1 MNFKFRQGMKRVLT
15 PLPDIAERVMK
26 PPLVGMERVNGTLAA
41 ITQIVVDFGS
51 CAGGHYAVEINL
63 FGCAGLKIDRGT
75 QCRIP
80 NRQMLAF
87 LQQTIRHLRLILLGE
102 PGTIG
107 LCLVVIDH
115 GRPAPLHGYFAE
127 GCAQLVAMRACR
139 AILHPESRPLYIS
152 ELTPPPAGFRPV
164 AALLITPG
172 LDEPEVFPVADK
184 ELAGLKRIDLTL
196 ILAVLVVPAERRPAM
211 RLAETDAG
219 RRYLQQFV
227 GGVIRALYRL
237 IVLCCRCG

>member
-1 MNFKFRQGMKRVLT
+1 
-15 PLPDIAERVMK
+15 MK
-26 PPLVGMERVNGTLAA
+26 PPPVGMERVNGTLAA
-41 ITQIVVDFGS
+41 ITQIVVDCGS
-51 CAGGHYAVEINL
+51 RTGGHHAVEINL
-63 FGCAGLKIDRGT
+63 FGCAGLKIDRST

-87 LQQTIRHLRLILLGE
+87 LQQTIGHLRLVLLGE
-102 PGTIG
+102 PGTVS

-115 GRPAPLHGYFAE
+115 GRPAPLHGYFTE
-127 GCAQLVAMRACR
+127 GCPQFVAMRACR
-139 AILHPESRPLYIS
+139 SILNPESRPLYIS

-172 LDEPEVFPVADK
+172 LNEPEVFPVADK
-184 ELAGLKRIDLTL
+184 ELAGLKRIDFTL
-196 ILAVLVVPAERRPAM
+196 ILAVLVVPAESRPAM

-227 GGVIRALYRL
+227 GGIIRAFHRL